1 MSIYLVFTESNENVK
16 YCVQLV
22 PQRERERERE
32 KEREH
37 INEDQQH
44 MAHAYI
50 QMRLS
55 IFLSSQ
61 HAISSVAEATQIT

>member
-1 MSIYLVFTESNENVK
+1 MSIDLVFTESNENVK

-22 PQRERERERE
+22 PQRERERER
-32 KEREH
+32 EREH

>member
-1 MSIYLVFTESNENVK
+1 MSIDLVFTESNENVK

-22 PQRERERERE
+22 PQRERERET
-32 KEREH
+32 EH

>member
-1 MSIYLVFTESNENVK
+1 MSIDLVFTESNENVK

-22 PQRERERERE
+22 PQRERERE